1 MSHWM
6 KRILSLTA
14 ALLLLCTAAVAQT
27 ASLNV
32 STLSDDEVLQ
42 LYKQLNQELV
52 SRGLEK
58 TAVMPKG
65 TYLVGEALPAGQYIY
80 TCMAQGSDWGNM
92 TVYADGGK
100 GDQLVWEVLLA
111 PEEGE
116 QPETVFLK
124 LKEGDELSSQVPFSL
139 TISPGIHFQ

>member
-1 MSHWM
+1 M

-27 ASLNV
+27 ASLDV
-32 STLSDDEVLQ
+32 SSLSDDEVLQ

-65 TYLVGEALPAGQYIY
+65 PIWWARLSPPGSTSTPAWRRAATGAI
-80 TCMAQGSDWGNM
+80 
-92 TVYADGGK
+92 
-100 GDQLVWEVLLA
+100 
-111 PEEGE
+111 
-116 QPETVFLK
+116 
-124 LKEGDELSSQVPFSL
+124 
-139 TISPGIHFQ
+139 